1 MPRTIRRV
9 VTGCDSNGKSMVV
22 SDGEPARRVTIE
34 HLAGLTM
41 TGLLFLDRPP
51 VDVSDGSDQPGTRGR
66 LGPAPGGMTFGTTEI
81 PPDEAMMA
89 GLDMEALQEEVSA
102 KMPGL
107 LDAADPSRLGMHWT
121 ETIDFVVV
129 VSGEVWLQ
137 LDESEVH
144 LKAGDCV
151 VQRGT
156 WHAWHNR
163 STEPCLIADVMISPQ
178 AA

>member
-1 MPRTIRRV
+1 MPQSIRRV
-9 VTGCDSNGKSMVV
+9 VTGYDSGGKSVVV
-22 SDGEPARRVTIE
+22 SDGEAPSRVTIE

-41 TGLLFLDRPP
+41 TGLWFLDRPP
-51 VDVSDGSDQPGTRGR
+51 TDVSQGGDAPSRRGR
-66 LGPAPGGMTFGTTEI
+66 LGPAPGGMTFGVTEI
-81 PPDEAMMA
+81 PPDEAVLA
-89 GLDMEALQEEVSA
+89 SLDMAALQEEVGA

-107 LDAADPSRLGMHWT
+107 LDASDPSRLGMHRT

-129 VSGEVWLQ
+129 LSGEIWLR

-144 LKAGDCV
+144 LEAGDCV

-163 STEPCLIADVMISPQ
+163 SAKPCLIADVMISSQP
-178 AA
+178 A